1 MRNTVPSNLPGL
13 AALGA
18 ALALGC
24 GGSDLTLPSD
34 GRAAELAVVTGNQQ
48 TGSPGQALL
57 QPLVVRAVDAAKAP
71 VSQVRIAFVVTAGGG
86 STTPDTATTDA
97 DGRASA
103 QWTLGTSMGPQ
114 AVEARVVG
122 SDPVRATFLGM
133 ASPGGGGPGGPAA
146 STTRITSAS
155 PSPSFPTQPVTVAFQ
170 VTGTSGTPSGSVT
183 VSDGAVSCTAAAP
196 AGQCSL
202 ALATVGSKTLTAR
215 YAGSGSFAPSS
226 GTAQHQ
232 VVLAGTS
239 TNLSASANPAK
250 QDETVTFTASVT
262 STFRTPSG
270 TVEFVEGSCGA
281 PTRTWGT
288 ETLSG
293 AGRASF
299 STQDL
304 SQGTHQM
311 QACYVGNGTFAP
323 SASDVLQQEVSKR
336 GEH

>member
-1 MRNTVPSNLPGL
+1 MRNTVPSHLSGL
-13 AALGA
+13 AGFGA

-24 GGSDLTLPSD
+24 SGSDLTLPSD
-34 GRAAELAVVTGNQQ
+34 GGAAELAVVTGDQQ
-48 TGSPGQALL
+48 TGSPGQALP
-57 QPLVVRAVDAAKAP
+57 QPLIVRATNAANAP

-86 STTPDTATTDA
+86 STAPDTATTDA

-103 QWTLGTSMGPQ
+103 RWTLGTSPGPQ

-122 SDPVRATFLGM
+122 SDPVRATFLGT
-133 ASPGGGGPGGPAA
+133 ASASGGPGGPAA

-155 PSPSFPTQPVTVAFQ
+155 PSPSFPTQPVTVAFE
-170 VTGTSGTPSGSVT
+170 VTGSAGAPSGSVT

-239 TNLSASANPAK
+239 TSLSSSANPAK
-250 QDETVTFTASVT
+250 RDAIVTFTGSVT
-262 STFRTPSG
+262 SAFRTPSG
-270 TVEFVEGSCGA
+270 TVAFVEGSCGA
-281 PTRTWGT
+281 PTRTWGV
-288 ETLSG
+288 EVLSG
-293 AGRASF
+293 AGQASF

-304 SQGTHQM
+304 SEGTHLM
-311 QACYVGNGTFAP
+311 QACYVGNDTFAP
-323 SASDVLQQEVSKR
+323 STSDVLQQEVTKA
-336 GEH
+336 GKG